1 MIYRIVMYVLLIAG
15 LAGPCWGEMV
25 IECDG
30 DANCTCTGENC
41 PSPEMLDQ
49 VIKRKPM
56 FPKAE
61 QPIPPTNTE
70 EAPPADIVR
79 SECWNV
85 DQGSCRVIPE
95 KSLNGQ
101 PMRYAGGTTCSWVL
115 RCCTVKGLSE
125 PVCGERRPWNSWDE

>member
-49 VIKRKPM
+49 VIV
-56 FPKAE
+56 
-61 QPIPPTNTE
+61 Q
-70 EAPPADIVR
+70 APPADIVR
-79 SECWNV
+79 RRCWNV
-85 DQGSCRVIPE
+85 DQGGCRVIPE
-95 KSLNGQ
+95 KSINGQ

-115 RCCTVKGLSE
+115 RCCSVKGLPE